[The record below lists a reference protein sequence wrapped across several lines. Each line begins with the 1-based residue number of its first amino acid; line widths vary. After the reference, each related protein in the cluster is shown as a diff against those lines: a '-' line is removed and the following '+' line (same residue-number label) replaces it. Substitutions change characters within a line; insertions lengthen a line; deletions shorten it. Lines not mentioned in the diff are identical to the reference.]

1 MFTPP
6 LRCRDP
12 SGDWSKADHVGH
24 AADARTPDQPPNRSI
39 RLDENQQS
47 FVESQAVVLAWSS
60 YFGYFI
66 KATS

>member
-1 MFTPP
+1 V
-6 LRCRDP
+6 
-12 SGDWSKADHVGH
+12 DHAGH
-24 AADARTPDQPPNRSI
+24 AADARIPDQPPNPSI

>member
-1 MFTPP
+1 V
-6 LRCRDP
+6 
-12 SGDWSKADHVGH
+12 DHAGH
-24 AADARTPDQPPNRSI
+24 AADARIPDQPPNPSI

-47 FVESQAVVLAWSS
+47 FVESQAVVLASS